1 MPDRTVLVTGGAGFI
16 GSHTCKA
23 LAQAGYTPVC
33 YDNLFRGHA
42 SAVKWGPLEIGDI
55 LDPLRIAEVL
65 SRYRPMVVI
74 HFAAL
79 AYVGE
84 SVEGPASYYRTN
96 VIGSHTLLE
105 VMRAHTIGSIV
116 FSSSCATYGVPKSL
130 PISESQPQQ
139 PINPYGMTK
148 LIGEKLLIDY
158 AHAYGLRSIG
168 LRYFNAAGSDPDGEI
183 GENHDPETHLIPLVL
198 QAAMG
203 TRPDVTIFG
212 TDHGT
217 PDGTCIRD
225 YVHVS
230 DLAQAHVLALKLLEQ
245 GHRQEFFNIGNG
257 GGISVAEIVAASRQ
271 VTGRPI
277 EVRNGPRRAGDPAV
291 LVADATK
298 ARTMLAWS
306 PKHAEIT
313 TMIDHTWNWMLRQ
326 NQR

>member
-1 MPDRTVLVTGGAGFI
+1 MSGKTVLVTGGAGFI

-23 LAQAGYTPVC
+23 LAQAGYVPVC
-33 YDNLFRGHA
+33 YDNLFRGNA

-55 LDPLRIAEVL
+55 LDPLRIAEVM
-65 SRYRPMVVI
+65 SKYKPAAVI

-96 VIGSHTLLE
+96 VTGSHTVLE
-105 VMRAHTIGSIV
+105 VMRAHGVASMV
-116 FSSSCATYGVPKSL
+116 FSSSCATYGVPKAL
-130 PISESQPQQ
+130 PIAEDQPQQ
-139 PINPYGMTK
+139 PVNPYGMTK

-158 AHAYGLRSIG
+158 ARAYGLRSIG
-168 LRYFNAAGSDPDGEI
+168 LRYFNAAGSDPDGDI

-198 QAAMG
+198 QAALG
-203 TRPDVTIFG
+203 TRPEVTVFG

-230 DLAQAHVLALKLLEQ
+230 DLAEAHVLALKLLEQ
-245 GHRQEFFNIGNG
+245 GHRQEFINIGVG
-257 GGISVAEIVAASRQ
+257 GGISVAEIVAAARQ

-277 EVRNGPRRAGDPAV
+277 PARNGPRRLGDPAV
-291 LVADATK
+291 LIADATK
-298 ARTMLAWS
+298 ARQVLAWT
-306 PKHAEIT
+306 PRYPEVT
-313 TMIDHTWNWMLRQ
+313 TMIEHAWTWMLRR

>member
-1 MPDRTVLVTGGAGFI
+1 MSGKTVLVTGGAGFI

-23 LAQAGYTPVC
+23 LAQAGYLPVC

-42 SAVKWGPLEIGDI
+42 SAVKWGPLELGDI
-55 LDPLRIAEVL
+55 LDPLRLAEVI
-65 SRYRPMVVI
+65 SKYKPAAVI

-84 SVEGPASYYRTN
+84 SVAEPASYYRTN
-96 VIGSHTLLE
+96 VTGSHILLE
-105 VMRAHTIGSIV
+105 VMRDHGVSSMV
-116 FSSSCATYGVPKSL
+116 FSSSCATYGAPESL
-130 PISESQPQQ
+130 PIAESQPQQ
-139 PINPYGMTK
+139 PVNPYGMTK
-148 LIGEKLLIDY
+148 LIGEKMLIDY

-198 QAAMG
+198 QAALG
-203 TRPDVTIFG
+203 TRPDITVFG

-225 YVHVS
+225 YVHVT
-230 DLAQAHVLALKLLEQ
+230 DLARAHVLALKLLER
-245 GHRQEFFNIGNG
+245 GHRQEFINIGNG
-257 GGISVAEIVAASRQ
+257 DGISVAEIVATARKI
-271 VTGRPI
+271 TGRPI
-277 EVRNGPRRAGDPAV
+277 QSRNGPRRTGDPAV
-291 LVADATK
+291 LVANATK

-306 PKHAEIT
+306 PQHPEVA
-313 TMIDHTWNWMLRQ
+313 TMIDHAWNWMLRR

>member
-105 VMRAHTIGSIV
+105 VMRAHAIGSIV

>member
-1 MPDRTVLVTGGAGFI
+1 MPDKTVLVTGGAGFI

-33 YDNLFRGHA
+33 YDNLFRSHA
-42 SAVKWGPLEIGDI
+42 GAVKWGPLEIGDI

-65 SRYRPMVVI
+65 SKYRPMAVI

-105 VMRAHTIGSIV
+105 VMRAHAIGTIV
-116 FSSSCATYGVPKSL
+116 FSSSCATYGIPKSL

-148 LIGEKLLIDY
+148 LIGEKMLIDY

-198 QAAMG
+198 QAAIG

-225 YVHVS
+225 YVHVA
-230 DLAQAHVLALKLLEQ
+230 DLAEAHVLALKLLEQ

-277 EVRNGPRRAGDPAV
+277 KVRNGPRRAGDPAV

-298 ARTMLAWS
+298 ARTMLGWS
-306 PKHAEIT
+306 PKFADIT

>member
-1 MPDRTVLVTGGAGFI
+1 MPGKTVLVTGGAGFI

-23 LAQAGYTPVC
+23 LAQAGYLPVC
-33 YDNLFRGHA
+33 YDNLFRGLA
-42 SAVKWGPLEIGDI
+42 SAVKWGPLEVGDI
-55 LDPLRIAEVL
+55 LDPLRLAEVIL
-65 SRYRPMVVI
+65 KHKPTAVI

-84 SVEGPASYYRTN
+84 SVAEPANYYRVN
-96 VIGSHTLLE
+96 VTGSHTLLE
-105 VMRAHTIGSIV
+105 VMRDHRVSSMV
-116 FSSSCATYGVPKSL
+116 FSSSCATYGVPESL
-130 PISESQPQQ
+130 PIVETQLQQ
-139 PINPYGMTK
+139 PVNPYGMTK
-148 LIGEKLLIDY
+148 LIGEKMLIDY

-198 QAAMG
+198 QAALG

-230 DLAQAHVLALKLLEQ
+230 DLARAHVLALKLLEQ
-245 GHRQEFFNIGNG
+245 GLSQEFINIGNG
-257 GGISVAEIVAASRQ
+257 EGISVAEIVATARKI
-271 VTGRPI
+271 TGRPI
-277 EVRNGPRRAGDPAV
+277 QARNGPRRAGDPAV

-298 ARTMLAWS
+298 ARHMLGWTPQHPAV
-306 PKHAEIT
+306 A
-313 TMIDHTWNWMLRQ
+313 TMIDHAWNWMLRR